1 MKKAN
6 KWLALMIAIIM
17 VASVGLVGCGGGTS
31 TDTKKTT
38 EPQELHLILTS
49 EPPSMDAQLTTDA
62 NSFIILNAVQEG
74 LVRVGPKG
82 IEPGMAEKWEISPD
96 GKTYTFHL
104 RKDAK
109 WSNGDAINAQ
119 SFIDGWARAIDA
131 TNAAQYANMITDYV
145 KGAKEYY
152 DYTNYVVLKKLY
164 DTDKKKYNEANKS
177 AADDK
182 GNIPTPDVIAFGKAV
197 ANPQPVSLDTVGFKK
212 TDDYTLTIEL
222 TQPTGWFLELTSF
235 ATYLPVDKK
244 FIDANPDKYA
254 TEANTLLYNGPFV
267 LKEWLHEQKMTLEK
281 NPNYWDKASVK
292 LDKVTFD
299 VVKESDT
306 ALSLYE
312 AGDVDR
318 TGLSRENVPLYKND
332 PNFKTFGEQVHAY
345 LVFNQKEKPFN
356 NAKVRKALSIAL
368 DRKGYVDT
376 TLNNGST
383 PAYAL
388 VPEGF
393 LEYSGATKTFREAS
407 KEKYGQLFTD
417 NNPTEAKK
425 LLEEGLKEEGM
436 SLSSFKFELLS
447 DDGDAARKSSE
458 FLKSNWKQALG
469 IDINT
474 PGVPFQERLK
484 RSRTQQFDVV
494 LSLWGPDYNDP
505 LTWLFLFE
513 TDGPYNDGKY
523 SNPKYDELVQKART
537 ELDPDKRLG
546 YFLEAEKI
554 LVQDDAGIAPMYN
567 RNLAFLM
574 QPYVKGFLEK
584 VFGAQWELKW
594 TYIEGKQK

>member
-1 MKKAN
+1 MKKTS

-17 VASVGLVGCGGGTS
+17 VASVGLVGCGGGSS
-31 TDTKKTT
+31 TDGGKTAA
-38 EPQELHLILTS
+38 EPQELHMILTS

-74 LVRVGPKG
+74 LVRPGPKG
-82 IEPGMAEKWEISPD
+82 IEPGIAEKWEVSED

-104 RKDAK
+104 RKDAQ
-109 WSNGDAINAQ
+109 WSNGDPINAQ

-131 TNAAQYANMITDYV
+131 ANAAQYANMVTDYI

-152 DYTNYVVLKKLY
+152 DYTNYLVLKNLY
-164 DTDKKKYNEANKS
+164 ETDKKKYEEATK
-177 AADDK
+177 DEEGK
-182 GNIPTPDVIAFGKAV
+182 VPTPDVAAFGKPV
-197 ANPQPVSLDTVGFKK
+197 ANPQPVALDSVGFKK
-212 TDDYTLTIEL
+212 TDDFTLVVEL

-235 ATYLPVDKK
+235 ATYLPFNKK
-244 FIDANPDKYA
+244 FYEANKDKYA
-254 TEANTLLYNGPFV
+254 TEADMLLYNGPFV
-267 LKEWLHEQKMTLEK
+267 LKEWAHEQKLTLVK
-281 NPNYWDKASVK
+281 NDKYWDKENVK
-292 LDKVTFD
+292 LDTLTFD
-299 VVKESDT
+299 VVKETDT

-318 TGLSRENVPLYKND
+318 AGVSRENVPVYKND
-332 PNFKTFGEQVHAY
+332 PNFKTFAEMTHAY
-345 LVFNQKEKPFN
+345 LNFNTTKKPFN

-368 DRKGYVDT
+368 DRQGYVDT

-383 PAYAL
+383 PAFAL

-393 LEYSGATKTFREAS
+393 LQYSGSSKTFREAS

-436 SLSSFKFELLS
+436 DIKNFKFELL
-447 DDGDAARKSSE
+447 GDEGDSARKSAE

-469 IDINT
+469 IDITT

-484 RSRTQQFDVV
+484 RSREQQFEVV

-513 TDGPYNDGKY
+513 TNGTYNDGKY
-523 SNPKYDELVQKART
+523 SNPKYDELVAKAKT
-537 ELDPDKRLG
+537 EIDADKRLG
-546 YFLEAEKI
+546 YFMEAEKI
-554 LVQDDAGIAPMYN
+554 LIQDDAGVAPLYN
-567 RNLAFLM
+567 RNLAYLM
-574 QPYVKGFLEK
+574 QPYVKGFMEK
-584 VFGAQWELKW
+584 SFGAQWEFKW